1 MKNVDIRLAV
11 QKSGIRLWQ
20 VADALGVA
28 DYNFSRKLRH
38 ELPADEK
45 EQILKIIERIS
56 QEADDDEA

>member
-1 MKNVDIRLAV
+1 VKNVDIRLAV

-28 DYNFSRKLRH
+28 DCNFSRKLRH

-56 QEADDDEA
+56 REAE